1 MAEVLS
7 GSLVALLGVL
17 GVWITARVTRQGQE
31 DTRDVSWFDRLTDQV
46 DKLWDEVDDL
56 RTRLTQAERKD
67 GAWFRHVMDWRSSHP
82 DRSTWP
88 TVPHELKDD
97 LD

>member
-1 MAEVLS
+1 MSEILS
-7 GSLVALLGVL
+7 GSVVGLLGIL
-17 GVWITARVTRQGQE
+17 GVWITARVTRKGQK

-56 RTRLTQAERKD
+56 RTRLTRAERKD
-67 GAWFRHVMDWRSSHP
+67 SAWFRHVMDWRTRHP
-82 DRSTWP
+82 DRDTWP
-88 TVPHELKDD
+88 TVPPELKDD